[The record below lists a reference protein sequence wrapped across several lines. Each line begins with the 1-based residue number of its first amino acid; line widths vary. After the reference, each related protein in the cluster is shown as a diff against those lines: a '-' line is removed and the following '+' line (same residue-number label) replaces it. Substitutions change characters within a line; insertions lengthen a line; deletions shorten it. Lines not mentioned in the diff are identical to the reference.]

1 MAKPKPKKAKLSLTL
16 TDEQLK
22 ALKPLLD
29 ATGGSLKIAGTVAGK
44 SLDVSFIACNAAFLA
59 CNAAFDI
66 SKLKKTE

>member
-1 MAKPKPKKAKLSLTL
+1 MAKAKSKTTKLSLSL

-59 CNAAFDI
+59 CNSPFI
-66 SKLKKTE
+66 QTLKS

>member
-1 MAKPKPKKAKLSLTL
+1 MAKAKKSKLSLVL

-44 SLDVSFIACNAAFLA
+44 TLDVSFIACNAAFLA

-66 SKLKKTE
+66 SKIKKTE